1 LFGKKVIRKIMS
13 QKKLMVI
20 IGTRP
25 EAVKLAPVIFA
36 ARAKPDRFQ
45 VTVVRTSQHKE
56 MLDQMMKVF
65 DIEADIDLDIMQS
78 NQDLVHVTNAS
89 LRGLYDAMQSQRP
102 DWVIVQGDTTTTFAG
117 ALAAFYHKIPVAHVE
132 AGLRT
137 GDRYQPF
144 PEEIN
149 RNLTARLAEMHFP
162 PTEGAK
168 QNLLRE
174 GIDPSR
180 ILVTGNTSIDA
191 LFWVLERAEKNKAKL
206 DKLNKKTNKPRNILV
221 TAHRRENHGEPI
233 GEVCRALLEILDRY
247 PDIEVTFPV
256 HLSPRVRETVMP
268 LLGQHP
274 RVALVEPLD
283 YEEFVFA
290 MDKATLIL
298 TDSGGVQE
306 EAPSLGKPVLVLREN
321 TERPEAAA
329 AGAAILV
336 GTNRTRIVN
345 AVSNLLDN
353 QEAYNAM
360 SQVIN
365 PFGDGHAAERILDA
379 LFALNT

>member
-1 LFGKKVIRKIMS
+1 
-13 QKKLMVI
+13 
-20 IGTRP
+20 
-25 EAVKLAPVIFA
+25 
-36 ARAKPDRFQ
+36 
-45 VTVVRTSQHKE
+45 
-56 MLDQMMKVF
+56 
-65 DIEADIDLDIMQS
+65 
-78 NQDLVHVTNAS
+78 
-89 LRGLYDAMQSQRP
+89 
-102 DWVIVQGDTTTTFAG
+102 VIVQGDTTTTFSG

-149 RNLTARLAEMHFP
+149 RCLTARLAEIHFP

-168 QNLLRE
+168 QNLLKE

-191 LFWVLERAEKNKAKL
+191 LFWVLERAGKDTNKL
-206 DKLNKKTNKPRNILV
+206 DNNDKKANRPRNILV

-233 GEVCRALLEILDRY
+233 GNVCRALLEILDRY
-247 PDIEVTFPV
+247 PDVEVTFPV

-274 RVALVEPLD
+274 RVALIEPLD

-306 EAPSLGKPVLVLREN
+306 EAPSLGKPVLVLRES

-329 AGAAILV
+329 AGAAIMV
-336 GTNRTRIVN
+336 GTDYERIVN

-353 QEAYNAM
+353 QDAYNAM

-379 LFALNT
+379 LYKMDA

>member
-1 LFGKKVIRKIMS
+1 MS

-36 ARAKPDRFQ
+36 ARARPDRFQ
-45 VTVVRTSQHKE
+45 ITVVRTSQHKE

-65 DIEADIDLDIMQS
+65 DIDADIDLDIMQS

-89 LRGLYDAMQSQRP
+89 LRGLYDAMQLQRP

-191 LFWVLERAEKNKAKL
+191 LFWVLERAEKSKAKF
-206 DKLNKKTNKPRNILV
+206 DQLNKKANKPRNILV

-247 PDIEVTFPV
+247 PDVEVTFPV

-274 RVALVEPLD
+274 RVALMEPLD

-329 AGAAILV
+329 VGAAILV

>member
-1 LFGKKVIRKIMS
+1 MS

-36 ARAKPDRFQ
+36 ARALPDRFK

-65 DIEADIDLDIMQS
+65 DIEADIDLDIMQA

-89 LRGLYDAMQSQRP
+89 LRGLYDAIESHRP

-149 RNLTARLAEMHFP
+149 RSLTARLAEMHFP

-174 GIDPSR
+174 GIDPSK

-191 LFWVLERAEKNKAKL
+191 LLWILERKGKSETKL
-206 DKLNKKTNKPRNILV
+206 DIKTDKPRNILV
-221 TAHRRENHGEPI
+221 TAHRRENQGEPI
-233 GEVCRALLEILDRY
+233 GNVCRALLEILDRY
-247 PDIEVTFPV
+247 PDVEVTFPV

-268 LLGQHP
+268 LLGQHS
-274 RVALVEPLD
+274 RVSLLEPLD
-283 YEEFVFA
+283 YEEFVLA

-306 EAPSLGKPVLVLREN
+306 EAPSLGKPVLVLRES

-336 GTNRTRIVN
+336 GTDRACIVD

-353 QEAYNAM
+353 QDAYNAM

-379 LFALNT
+379 LFMYPT

>member
-1 LFGKKVIRKIMS
+1 MS

-36 ARAKPDRFQ
+36 ARARPDRFQ
-45 VTVVRTSQHKE
+45 ITIVRTSQHKE

-65 DIEADIDLDIMQS
+65 DIEADIDLDIMQA

-149 RNLTARLAEMHFP
+149 RSLTARLAEMHFP

-168 QNLLRE
+168 QNLLHE
-174 GIDPSR
+174 GVDPSR

-191 LFWVLERAEKNKAKL
+191 LFWILARAGKSKTKL
-206 DKLNKKTNKPRNILV
+206 DKLYKKANKPRNILV

-233 GEVCRALLEILDRY
+233 GDVCRALLEILDRY
-247 PDIEVTFPV
+247 PDVEVTFPV

-329 AGAAILV
+329 AGVAILV
-336 GTNRTRIVN
+336 GTDRARIVN
-345 AVSNLLDN
+345 TVSNLLDN
-353 QEAYNAM
+353 QDAYNAM

-365 PFGDGHAAERILDA
+365 PFGDGYAAERILDA
-379 LFALNT
+379 LFTLNA

>member
-1 LFGKKVIRKIMS
+1 
-13 QKKLMVI
+13 
-20 IGTRP
+20 
-25 EAVKLAPVIFA
+25 
-36 ARAKPDRFQ
+36 
-45 VTVVRTSQHKE
+45 
-56 MLDQMMKVF
+56 
-65 DIEADIDLDIMQS
+65 
-78 NQDLVHVTNAS
+78 
-89 LRGLYDAMQSQRP
+89 
-102 DWVIVQGDTTTTFAG
+102 
-117 ALAAFYHKIPVAHVE
+117 VE

-191 LFWVLERAEKNKAKL
+191 LFWVIERAEKNKAKL
-206 DKLNKKTNKPRNILV
+206 DQLNKKANKPRNILV

-233 GEVCRALLEILDRY
+233 GEVCQALLEILDRY

>member
-1 LFGKKVIRKIMS
+1 MS

-36 ARAKPDRFQ
+36 ARARPDRFQ

-56 MLDQMMKVF
+56 MLDQMMEVF
-65 DIEADIDLDIMQS
+65 DIEADIDLDIMQA

-149 RNLTARLAEMHFP
+149 RSLTARLAEMHFP

-174 GIDPSR
+174 GIDPSK

-191 LFWVLERAEKNKAKL
+191 LFWILEHKQKSETKL
-206 DKLNKKTNKPRNILV
+206 AIKTDKPRNILV

-233 GEVCRALLEILDRY
+233 GNVCRALLEILDRY
-247 PDIEVTFPV
+247 PDVEVTFPV

-268 LLGQHP
+268 LLGQHS
-274 RVALVEPLD
+274 RVSLLEPLD
-283 YEEFVFA
+283 YEEFVLA

-306 EAPSLGKPVLVLREN
+306 EAPSLGKPVLVLRES

-336 GTNRTRIVN
+336 GTDRARIVD
-345 AVSNLLDN
+345 AVSTLLDN
-353 QEAYNAM
+353 QDAYNAM

-379 LFALNT
+379 LFMYQT

>member
-1 LFGKKVIRKIMS
+1 MS
-13 QKKLMVI
+13 PKKLMVV

-36 ARAKPDRFQ
+36 AKARPDHFQ

-56 MLDQMMKVF
+56 MLDQMMQVF
-65 DIEADIDLDIMQS
+65 GIEADIDLDIMQA

-89 LRGLYDAMQSQRP
+89 LRGLYDAMQSRKP

-149 RNLTARLAEMHFP
+149 RSLTARLAEMHFP

-174 GIDPSR
+174 GIDSSK

-191 LFWVLERAEKNKAKL
+191 LFWILERAKKSKVKQGGVGE
-206 DKLNKKTNKPRNILV
+206 KTNKLRNILV

-233 GEVCRALLEILDRY
+233 GNVCRALLEILDRY
-247 PDIEVTFPV
+247 SDVEVTFPV
-256 HLSPRVRETVMP
+256 HLSPKVRETVMP

-274 RVALVEPLD
+274 RVSLVEPLD

-290 MDKATLIL
+290 MDRATLIL

-306 EAPSLGKPVLVLREN
+306 EAPSLGKPVLVLRES

-336 GTNRTRIVN
+336 GTDHARIVME
-345 AVSNLLDN
+345 VSNLLDN
-353 QEAYNAM
+353 QEAYNTM

-365 PFGDGHAAERILDA
+365 PFGDGNASARILDA
-379 LFALNT
+379 LYMFGVSEHAQ